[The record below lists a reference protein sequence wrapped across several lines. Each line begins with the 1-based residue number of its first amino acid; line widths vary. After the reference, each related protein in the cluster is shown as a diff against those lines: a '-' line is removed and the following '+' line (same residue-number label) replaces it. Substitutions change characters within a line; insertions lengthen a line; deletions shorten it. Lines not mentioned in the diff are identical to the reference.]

1 MSTDIA
7 ISTERLT
14 KRFGRQTAVDDLTMH
29 VEAGTVFG
37 FLGRNGAGKTT
48 TIKMLLNMLTP
59 SSGRCHVLGLDPQTD
74 DEAIK
79 RQVGYVD
86 EVPVLYGW
94 MTVKEI
100 VWFTSGFYE
109 SWDSALVEDLLARFG
124 LDPERN
130 VRNLSRGMNAQLAFT
145 LALGHK
151 PAVLI
156 LDEPATGLDA
166 LVRLSFLESIVDVIQ
181 DQGRTVF
188 LSSHLVDEVGRVADR
203 VAIIDGGKMLICDD
217 VDSIKQSVK
226 RVVVSADP
234 TTSLTD
240 VPGVTEAQSEG
251 ERRVLMVRGYD
262 GDKAN
267 AIRSRGGQIVEVQG
281 LSLQQSFVEYVRPV
295 LDRKDL
301 ETAARQ
307 FVAV

>member
-59 SSGRCHVLGLDPQTD
+59 SSGRCRVLGLDPRTD

-86 EVPVLYGW
+86 EVPTLYGW

-100 VWFTSGFYE
+100 VWFTAGFYE
-109 SWDSALVEDLLARFG
+109 SWDSALVEDFLARFG
-124 LDPERN
+124 LDPERK

-145 LALGHK
+145 LALGHR
-151 PAVLI
+151 PALLI

-166 LVRLSFLESIVDVIQ
+166 LVRMSFLESIVDVIQ

-188 LSSHLVDEVGRVADR
+188 LSSHLVDEVERVADT
-203 VAIIDGGKMLICDD
+203 VAIIDGGKMVICDD
-217 VDSIKQSVK
+217 VDAIKQSVK

-234 TTSLTD
+234 TASLTD
-240 VPGVTEAQSEG
+240 LPGVAETQSEG
-251 ERRVLMVRGYD
+251 ERRVLVVRGYD
-262 GDKAN
+262 DGIAN
-267 AIRSRGGQIVEVQG
+267 EIKSRGSQIVEVQG
-281 LSLQQSFVEYVRPV
+281 LSLQQCFVEYVRPETG
-295 LDRKDL
+295 LKDL
-301 ETAARQ
+301 ESAERQ
-307 FVAV
+307 SVAV